1 MDAVL
6 AEHALAALA
15 AVAAGL
21 INAIA
26 GGGTLITFPALVALG
41 VPVVSANVTNTVALC
56 PGYFGGTFAQR
67 KDLGVQ
73 RRRLPFII
81 VPAALGGVIGSLL
94 LVASSDE
101 LFEALVPFLLL
112 AACLLLA
119 TGDRIKAA
127 LPAARRAAARGATAS
142 SVIPVPATPPSTGTA
157 TTIPPRQSTPMHR
170 ERAGPP
176 AAPATTAEP
185 AAAALPPT
193 RVAPAEH
200 APVPALAMAVTVLM
214 IGIYAGYF
222 GAGMGIIALAVLG
235 LTLNDTM
242 VRINALKQLVAFTAN
257 LVAAG
262 LFVFS
267 GKVDFSYVA
276 VMAPASLLGGSVGG
290 RLVQRL
296 NPWVLRA
303 VVIAVGVAVAVNFWV
318 R

>member
-1 MDAVL
+1 MQAGTYSERPMDAAL
-6 AEHALAALA
+6 LDHTLAALA

-41 VPVVSANVTNTVALC
+41 LPVVSANVTNTVALC

-67 KDLGVQ
+67 RDLAVQ
-73 RRRLPFII
+73 RRRLPVII
-81 VPAALGGVIGSLL
+81 VPAAVGGMIGSLL
-94 LVASSDE
+94 LVASSDDV
-101 LFEALVPFLLL
+101 FEAVVPFLLL
-112 AACLLLA
+112 GACLLLA
-119 TGDRIKAA
+119 GGDRIKAS
-127 LPAARRAAARGATAS
+127 LPAARRAAANTANA
-142 SVIPVPATPPSTGTA
+142 VAFP
-157 TTIPPRQSTPMHR
+157 
-170 ERAGPP
+170 
-176 AAPATTAEP
+176 APA
-185 AAAALPPT
+185 
-193 RVAPAEH
+193 
-200 APVPALAMAVTVLM
+200 MGIAVLV

-262 LFVFS
+262 FFLFS
-267 GKVDFSYVA
+267 GKVDFSLVA

-296 NPWVLRA
+296 NPWVLRS
-303 VVIAVGVAVAVNFWV
+303 VVIAVGVAVAVNFWL

>member
-1 MDAVL
+1 MSGPAPSVGAYSDRAMESVL

-41 VPVVSANVTNTVALC
+41 LPVVSANVTNTVALC

-67 KDLGVQ
+67 KDLAVQ
-73 RRRLPFII
+73 RNRLPFII
-81 VPAALGGVIGSLL
+81 VPAAVGGVIGSLL

-101 LFEALVPFLLL
+101 LFEAVVPFLLL
-112 AACLLLA
+112 AACVLLA
-119 TGDRIKAA
+119 AGDRVKAA
-127 LPAARRAAARGATAS
+127 LPATRRAAAVRPVTAAA
-142 SVIPVPATPPSTGTA
+142 PVGDSTSIRLNGKAPAVG
-157 TTIPPRQSTPMHR
+157 
-170 ERAGPP
+170 P
-176 AAPATTAEP
+176 AAPA
-185 AAAALPPT
+185 
-193 RVAPAEH
+193 APAEQ
-200 APVPALAMAVTVLM
+200 PSIPALGIAVAVLV

-235 LTLNDTM
+235 LTLSDTM

-262 LFVFS
+262 LFLFS
-267 GKVDFSYVA
+267 GKVDLSLAA

-303 VVIAVGVAVAVNFWV
+303 VVIAVGVVVAVNFWV

>member
-1 MDAVL
+1 MGPVAADRVGGPTLPVGAYSGWAMDPAL
-6 AEHALAALA
+6 LDHALAALA

-41 VPVVSANVTNTVALC
+41 LPVVSANVTNTVALC

-67 KDLGVQ
+67 KDLGLQ

-101 LFEALVPFLLL
+101 LFEAVVPFLLL
-112 AACLLLA
+112 AACALLGL
-119 TGDRIKAA
+119 GDRIKAA
-127 LPAARRAAARGATAS
+127 LPAARRAAAAR
-142 SVIPVPATPPSTGTA
+142 
-157 TTIPPRQSTPMHR
+157 
-170 ERAGPP
+170 
-176 AAPATTAEP
+176 AAPAPTASGTGTGTEVIEQP
-185 AAAALPPT
+185 A
-193 RVAPAEH
+193 
-200 APVPALAMAVTVLM
+200 VPAVAMTVAVLV

-235 LTLNDTM
+235 LTLNDSM
-242 VRINALKQLVAFTAN
+242 VRVNALKQLVAFTAN

-262 LFVFS
+262 LFIFS
-267 GKVDFSYVA
+267 GKVDFSFVA
-276 VMAPASLLGGSVGG
+276 VMAPASLLGGTVGG

-296 NPWVLRA
+296 NPWVLRG
-303 VVIAVGVAVAVNFWV
+303 VVIAVGVAVAVNFWL